1 MIMSKLFSVL
11 PLVGA
16 FGLLVSNAKGADD
29 LKLDPAGYIRD
40 WIMLAPIELREGES
54 AGDAISREQI
64 RGEAALRPKAGD
76 TVTIRGKELTWQKIV
91 ASTNYFD
98 FNAVLKTM
106 NDGAAG
112 YVVTYIDCETEKPDV
127 IMEVA
132 SNDQG
137 RIYFNGI
144 DIYVFNEARTLML
157 DGAEKGKVTLKKG
170 ANVIV
175 FKIINE
181 QNSWQGA
188 MRLLDKS
195 GAPLKGVKIKLAP

>member
-1 MIMSKLFSVL
+1 MNNIFSV
-11 PLVGA
+11 
-16 FGLLVSNAKGADD
+16 FGSIWSLCLLISNARGDDD

-40 WIMLAPIELREGES
+40 WVMLAPIELREGES
-54 AGDAISREQI
+54 AGEAIFREQI
-64 RGEAALRPKAGD
+64 RGEATLRPKIGD
-76 TVTIRGKELTWQKIV
+76 TVKIGGKELTWQKV
-91 ASTNYFD
+91 TASTNFFD
-98 FNAVLKTM
+98 FNAILKTM
-106 NDGAAG
+106 NDGSAG
-112 YVVTYIDCETEKPDV
+112 YVVTYIECDTEKPDV

-137 RIYFNGI
+137 RIYFNGV

-157 DGAEKGKVTLKKG
+157 DGAEKGKVTLRRG
-170 ANVIV
+170 INVVV

-195 GAPLKGVKIKLAP
+195 GAPLKNVKIKLAP